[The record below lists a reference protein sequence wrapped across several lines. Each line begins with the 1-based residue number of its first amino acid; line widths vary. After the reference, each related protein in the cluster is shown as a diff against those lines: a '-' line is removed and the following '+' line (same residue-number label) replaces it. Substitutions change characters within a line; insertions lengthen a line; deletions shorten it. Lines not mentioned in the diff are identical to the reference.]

1 MNVKF
6 RDVLE
11 EKLRDPEFREGYEKL
26 DPEFNIINA
35 ILDSRRLM
43 GMTQKSLSKRTGIS
57 QGDISKLEKGIGNPS
72 IKTLK
77 RLAEGMEMT
86 LKIEFVPNETLRRIA
101 EAIDEP
107 CAAPESTVEEEDDDV
122 CDEFNSSMDAL
133 EEAQNSFS
141 GEAERAGLTCEEDVI
156 EMMKEFRRQRNEE
169 ENKQYEPSC
178 TITD

>member
-11 EKLRDPEFREGYEKL
+11 EKLRDPEFRKGYEEL
-26 DPEFNIINA
+26 DPEFNIISA

-43 GMTQKSLSKRTGIS
+43 SMTQKSLSKRTGIS

-86 LKIEFVPNETLRRIA
+86 LKIEFVPNETLRKIA
-101 EAIDEP
+101 EAVDGSCE
-107 CAAPESTVEEEDDDV
+107 APEPADEDQDEI
-122 CDEFNSSMDAL
+122 CDEETVDESAL
-133 EEAQNSFS
+133 
-141 GEAERAGLTCEEDVI
+141 VP
-156 EMMKEFRRQRNEE
+156 EM
-169 ENKQYEPSC
+169 SL
-178 TITD
+178 

>member
-1 MNVKF
+1 MNAKF

-11 EKLRDPEFREGYEKL
+11 EKLRDPEFRKGYEEL
-26 DPEFNIINA
+26 DPEFNIISA

-86 LKIEFVPNETLRRIA
+86 LKIEFVPNETLRKIA
-101 EAIDEP
+101 EAVDGSCE
-107 CAAPESTVEEEDDDV
+107 APEPADEDQDEI
-122 CDEFNSSMDAL
+122 CDEETVDESAL
-133 EEAQNSFS
+133 
-141 GEAERAGLTCEEDVI
+141 VP
-156 EMMKEFRRQRNEE
+156 EM
-169 ENKQYEPSC
+169 SL
-178 TITD
+178 